1 MDQLYERIW
10 TYMSET
16 EPAPMVRNEEEGLHL
31 VLNGDYAFLWDDP
44 VLQVKKNN
52 KNITYDHDRA
62 QLFNLTY
69 EHIRSFAMINYFWS
83 KK

>member
-44 VLQVKKNN
+44 VLQVKNYK
-52 KNITYDHDRA
+52 TYDHDCA

-69 EHIRSFAMINYFWS
+69 KDIMVV
-83 KK
+83 